1 MRRREGLL
9 MKSPIVKRSVRI
21 DSRKTSVGLENEFWN
36 ALKQIADDQRSQ
48 SKNLFFK
55 IVNKREHNNLSSAI
69 RLFIL
74 DYYCKQAAVRSASR

>member
-48 SKNLFFK
+48 SKNLFLK
-55 IVNKREHNNLSSAI
+55 LTTNASTTTCLRLSACS
-69 RLFIL
+69 F
-74 DYYCKQAAVRSASR
+74 